1 MPGNSAVKSTARAA
15 LKSFWPQAVACCFV
29 LLAGLFIPFCVCEV
43 GSTVF
48 GVYSALPNALFSAL
62 FGFAVILPLFFGVLR
77 YFRRAIYGNTD
88 STATVFYYFSSK
100 RRYFDMLFFS
110 VMLAVHMLGFA
121 AVTFLPY
128 IVIRIMDHMP
138 MSILPD
144 SFLIQSEF
152 VGGLFFLLGFAFFIL
167 ATVKYYAAPMIFISC
182 DDIHWTEAFYMS
194 KQLSRYS
201 AGSFLVLIV
210 GFVGWVLLSFSGI
223 ALIFTLPYMLAAYV
237 VHCRYAFNFYNHKIQ
252 IMQETDFPEYR
263 STF

>member
-29 LLAGLFIPFCVCEV
+29 LLAGLFIPLCACEV
-43 GSTVF
+43 GSAVF
-48 GVYSALPNALFSAL
+48 GVYAALPNTLFSAFFCFL
-62 FGFAVILPLFFGVLR
+62 VMLPLFFGVLR
-77 YFRRAIYGNTD
+77 YFRRAIYGNI
-88 STATVFYYFSSK
+88 SGITAVFYYFSSK
-100 RRYFDMLFFS
+100 RRYFDILFFS

-128 IVIRIMDHMP
+128 IVIRIMEHMP

-152 VGGLFFLLGFAFFIL
+152 VGGLFLLLGFAFFIL

-182 DDIHWTEAFYMS
+182 DNIHWTEAFYMS
-194 KQLSRYS
+194 KRLSRYS
-201 AGSFLVLIV
+201 AGAFLVLLV
-210 GFVGWVLLSFSGI
+210 GFVGWGLLSLSGI

-237 VHCRYAFNFYNHKIQ
+237 VHCRYAFNFYNRKIQ
-252 IMQETDFPEYR
+252 LMRETDFPEYR